1 MVGADLLFRVNP
13 EGRDM
18 DRFVRSE
25 IISLTAGAPR
35 HDLAESVGPDLRLAE
50 LLDEET
56 DSLRDLALAYATAAG
71 DAALRAEI
79 AALHG
84 VTPDDVVITVG
95 GMHALFLT
103 AYILCGGGEEAI
115 IATPVFPPARDAL
128 ISVGANLNSLPLS
141 FDEGYRLDPARLTAL
156 LSPATRLVSL
166 ASPQNPSGVAVP
178 HAAMTTVLSAMA
190 ARCPDAFLLVDETYR
205 LAVYGDGEPAPSAA
219 RLGAQVIVTG
229 SLSKCHGAP
238 GLRIGWAITRN
249 RALRE
254 QLILGKFNTVIANST
269 IDEALALAVL
279 RRADRIVGARRTHLA
294 AGLARTAAWVGRNA
308 ALVEWVPPDA
318 GALCCVRLRGDRF
331 DAAAVA
337 RFHAALARL
346 DARVGDGSWFGE
358 EPRVFRVG
366 FGLLSIPDL
375 ETALNMVGS
384 ALREARQEAA

>member
-1 MVGADLLFRVNP
+1 
-13 EGRDM
+13 M
-18 DRFVRSE
+18 DRFVRNE
-25 IISLTAGAPR
+25 IISLIAGAPR

-50 LLDEET
+50 LLGLE
-56 DSLRDLALAYATAAG
+56 SGGLRDLALAYATAAG

-84 VTPDDVVITVG
+84 VDPDDVVVTVG

-103 AYILCGGGEEAI
+103 AYILCGRGEDAI

-128 ISVGANLNSLPLS
+128 VSVGANLKTLPLS
-141 FDEGYRLDPARLTAL
+141 FDEGYRLDPERLTAL

-166 ASPQNPSGVAVP
+166 ASPLNPSGVAVP
-178 HAAMTTVLSAMA
+178 QAAMTAMLSVMA
-190 ARCPDAFLLVDETYR
+190 LRCPDAFLLVDETYR
-205 LAVYGDGEPAPSAA
+205 LAVYGDDEPAPSAA
-219 RLGAQVIVTG
+219 RLGAQFGAQVIVTG

-238 GLRIGWAITRN
+238 GLRVGWAITRN

-279 RRADRIVGARRTHLA
+279 RRADRIIGARRNHLA
-294 AGLARTAAWVGRNA
+294 AGLARTATWVERNA

-318 GALCCVRLRGDRF
+318 GALCCVRLRRDRF
-331 DAAAVA
+331 DEAAVA

-346 DARVGDGSWFGE
+346 DARVGNGTWFGD

-366 FGLLSIPDL
+366 FGLLSIPEL
-375 ETALNMVGS
+375 ETALNVVGS
-384 ALREARQEAA
+384 ALREAQREAA